1 MYVYVCMYVCMH
13 VCVCMYVCMSPGKS
27 EELQSVPSVRTPSDR
42 GLRLPKPG
50 SSPVYVHVC
59 MHTGRCGCMYAWRT
73 QRAEAVVELDVI
85 ESVLGVGDG
94 DGGNGRVVD
103 AHPLNLAA
111 YTLKEA
117 RK

>member
-1 MYVYVCMYVCMH
+1 MHACMH
-13 VCVCMYVCMSPGKS
+13 
-27 EELQSVPSVRTPSDR
+27 
-42 GLRLPKPG
+42 
-50 SSPVYVHVC
+50 
-59 MHTGRCGCMYAWRT
+59 AWRT

>member
-1 MYVYVCMYVCMH
+1 
-13 VCVCMYVCMSPGKS
+13 
-27 EELQSVPSVRTPSDR
+27 
-42 GLRLPKPG
+42 
-50 SSPVYVHVC
+50 
-59 MHTGRCGCMYAWRT
+59 MYAWRT